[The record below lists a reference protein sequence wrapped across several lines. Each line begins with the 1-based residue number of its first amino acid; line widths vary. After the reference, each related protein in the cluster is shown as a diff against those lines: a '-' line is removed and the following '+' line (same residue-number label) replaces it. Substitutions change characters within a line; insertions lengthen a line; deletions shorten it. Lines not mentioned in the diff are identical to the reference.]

1 MASPR
6 DKVVQKAIELVLT
19 EIYNGTTSKHSH
31 GFGFIINRGCHT
43 ALQEISQTFK
53 GAS

>member
-31 GFGFIINRGCHT
+31 GYIRNRGCHT